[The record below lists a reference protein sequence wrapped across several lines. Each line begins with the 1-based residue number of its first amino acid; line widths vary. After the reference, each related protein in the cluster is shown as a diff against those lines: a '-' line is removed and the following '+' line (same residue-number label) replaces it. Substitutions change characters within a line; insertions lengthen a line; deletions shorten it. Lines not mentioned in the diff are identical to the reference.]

1 MPEAATDLLSTLQ
14 RQEDEL
20 VLDSF
25 DHTDAW
31 ALGSGMVEL
40 AQAAGHAV
48 GIDIRRPG
56 LILFR
61 AALPGITADQ
71 ESWIARKAALVLR
84 MESSSALVAAR
95 LAAAGIDAA
104 AIGWLGADYA
114 ITGGSFPVR
123 VRAAGVVAAVTVS
136 GLSSEQDHD
145 LAVAGL
151 RRHLAG
157 GSSPATGARA

>member
-1 MPEAATDLLSTLQ
+1 
-14 RQEDEL
+14 
-20 VLDSF
+20 
-25 DHTDAW
+25 
-31 ALGSGMVEL
+31 
-40 AQAAGHAV
+40 
-48 GIDIRRPG
+48 
-56 LILFR
+56 
-61 AALPGITADQ
+61 
-71 ESWIARKAALVLR
+71 

-145 LAVAGL
+145 LAVLPEADEVLVGQVDGRGHAAQRTVGDL
-151 RRHLAG
+151 LPDRLLAR
-157 GSSPATGARA
+157 GSSPATEARA